1 MLLNV
6 VIFGLSLTGCIKN
19 INNDKVTVNFIVE
32 TISTKVEIVKGDKIT
47 LDLIPS
53 DYKEMMVGL
62 YYDNEFINEYND
74 NNIYSDIDIYIK
86 IKEQL
91 NTTMENIIIEKYIS
105 NYYKDEKNQDD
116 IYIEYYF
123 GKYKECY
130 VVLIKDKMKGDTGSI
145 TTYIIED
152 IEFKYPYSNRQVLV
166 YINDKFQ
173 TLQISFD
180 NDHLTIKDLND
191 ISKQLLE
198 IYL

>member
-105 NYYKDEKNQDD
+105 NYYKDEKN
-116 IYIEYYF
+116 
-123 GKYKECY
+123 
-130 VVLIKDKMKGDTGSI
+130 
-145 TTYIIED
+145 
-152 IEFKYPYSNRQVLV
+152 
-166 YINDKFQ
+166 
-173 TLQISFD
+173 
-180 NDHLTIKDLND
+180 
-191 ISKQLLE
+191 
-198 IYL
+198 

>member
-1 MLLNV
+1 
-6 VIFGLSLTGCIKN
+6 
-19 INNDKVTVNFIVE
+19 
-32 TISTKVEIVKGDKIT
+32 
-47 LDLIPS
+47 
-53 DYKEMMVGL
+53 
-62 YYDNEFINEYND
+62 
-74 NNIYSDIDIYIK
+74 
-86 IKEQL
+86 
-91 NTTMENIIIEKYIS
+91 
-105 NYYKDEKNQDD
+105 
-116 IYIEYYF
+116 
-123 GKYKECY
+123 
-130 VVLIKDKMKGDTGSI
+130 MKGDTGSI